1 MKITAKV
8 TFSFF
13 YCPPY
18 THTSKEETK
27 LTLNTPKQTLKKIQK
42 LENENIHISSEIIVT
57 TQIANCTFKK
67 IFCIRRY
74 HSRRSDDFK
83 NFRHAFNI

>member
-8 TFSFF
+8 TFSLF
-13 YCPPY
+13 YYLPGE
-18 THTSKEETK
+18 KIG
-27 LTLNTPKQTLKKIQK
+27 LLLNTPKQVLEKIQK
-42 LENENIHISSEIIVT
+42 LENANIPISSEIIVT
-57 TQIANCTFKK
+57 TQISNCTFKK

-74 HSRRSDDFK
+74 HSRRYDDFK